1 LSTTNLNLTTINS
14 TDVMKDSIIAM
25 NDNMI
30 KIDTA
35 YGYIADNILEKTGA
49 TTIVEAVSKIDDL
62 VNAEDATATASDI
75 RKGKTAY
82 VGKEKIT
89 GTAFG
94 SATTANA
101 STIFKGKKAYISPGT
116 LITGTALGT
125 ATTATADDILDGK
138 TAYTNAGALLTGTAK
153 KEKTI
158 NVELT
163 GTNATTKGYVSGYGA
178 GINQNGVL
186 VIWAMSSSTS
196 YEHISFNASDIAI
209 GNVGSGF
216 ELKNY
221 NASDL
226 ANSPHACTITDLDSY
241 STINVTLNIYNAN
254 TTYDYLTAQVSVSG
268 E

>member
-1 LSTTNLNLTTINS
+1 MATTNLNLTTINS
-14 TDVMKDSIIAM
+14 TDVMKDSIIQM

-35 YGYIADNILEKTGA
+35 YGIIADSILEKTGS
-49 TTIVEAVSKIDDL
+49 TTITEAVSKIDDL
-62 VNAEDATATASDI
+62 VDATDGTAKASDI
-75 RKGKTAY
+75 KKGKIAY
-82 VGKEKIT
+82 VGQNKIT

-94 SATTANA
+94 TSTNATA
-101 STIFKGKKAYISPGT
+101 STIFKGKRAYSNSGT

-125 ATTATADDILDGK
+125 QTTATADDIIDGK
-138 TAYTNAGALLTGTAK
+138 TAYTNAGTLLTGTAK

-163 GTNATTKGYVSGYGA
+163 GTNATTKGYISGYGA

-186 VIWAMSSSTS
+186 VIWAMSSSTA
-196 YEHISFNASDIAI
+196 YEHISFNAHDISI
-209 GNVGSGF
+209 GNVGDGF
-216 ELKNY
+216 ELKSY
-221 NASDL
+221 NANDL

-254 TTYDYLTAQVSVSG
+254 ATYDYLTAQVSVSG

>member
-1 LSTTNLNLTTINS
+1 MTSNLNLTTINMND
-14 TDVMKDSIIAM
+14 TMKDAMVQM
-25 NDNMI
+25 NDNLI
-30 KIDTA
+30 KIDLA
-35 YGYIADNILEKTGA
+35 YGFIADNILEKTGA
-49 TTIVEAVSKIDDL
+49 TTITEAVSKIDDL

-82 VGKEKIT
+82 VGTQKIT

-101 STIFKGKKAYISPGT
+101 STIFNGKKAYISPGT
-116 LITGTALGT
+116 LITGKALNT
-125 ATTATADDILDGK
+125 QTTATDEDIVEGK
-138 TAYTNAGALLTGTAK
+138 TAYTNAGTLLTGTAK
-153 KEKTI
+153 KEKVI

-209 GNVGSGF
+209 GNVGDGF
-216 ELKNY
+216 ELKSY
-221 NASDL
+221 NANDL

-254 TTYDYLTAQVSVSG
+254 ASYDYLTAQVSIDG

>member
-1 LSTTNLNLTTINS
+1 MTPYLNLNTINMS
-14 TDVMKDSIIAM
+14 DNMKDAMIQM
-25 NDNMI
+25 NDNLV
-30 KIDTA
+30 KLDLA
-35 YGYIADNILEKTGA
+35 YGFIADNILEKTGA
-49 TTIVEAVSKIDDL
+49 TTITEAVSKIDDL
-62 VNAEDATATASDI
+62 VNASDATAIASDI
-75 RKGKTAY
+75 KKNKTAY

-94 SATTANA
+94 SSTNANA
-101 STIFKGKKAYISPGT
+101 STIFKGKRAYLSTGT

-125 ATTATADDILDGK
+125 ATTATADDIVNGK
-138 TAYTNAGALLTGTAK
+138 TAYDNSGTLMTGTAK

-158 NVELT
+158 NIELT

-186 VIWAMSSSTS
+186 VIWAMSSSSS

-209 GNVGSGF
+209 GNVGEGF

-226 ANSPHACTITDLDSY
+226 TNSPHACTITDLDSY